1 MLKAVLDTTVLV
13 SAFLRHHP
21 GGASF
26 DLLTLADAGAF
37 EFYLSDEILEETA
50 GVLLRAG
57 RIRER
62 YVYTDN
68 QVVEYCQDLGRLA
81 QVVDDVPVVRIVRD
95 PDDDMIIGC
104 AIAADADYLVSRDK
118 DLLSLGSHEGISI
131 IAPEAFLQILRA
143 TGGR

>member
-13 SAFLRHHP
+13 SAFLRHQP

-26 DLLTLADAGAF
+26 DLLALADAGAF

-57 RIRER
+57 RMRER
-62 YVYTDN
+62 YIYTDD

-81 QVVDDVPVVRIVRD
+81 HVVDDVPIVRIVRD

-104 AIAADADYLVSRDK
+104 AIAADSDYLVSRDK
-118 DLLSLGSHEGISI
+118 ALLSLGSHEGMSI

-143 TGGR
+143 AGGR

>member
-1 MLKAVLDTTVLV
+1 MIKV
-13 SAFLRHHP
+13 
-21 GGASF
+21 
-26 DLLTLADAGAF
+26 
-37 EFYLSDEILEETA
+37 
-50 GVLLRAG
+50 
-57 RIRER
+57 
-62 YVYTDN
+62 
-68 QVVEYCQDLGRLA
+68 
-81 QVVDDVPVVRIVRD
+81 VRD